1 LLLAR
6 RIPEL
11 VEGISKLG
19 GIEECIN
26 AVDEGLEEG
35 PISILSNSSLCSG
48 LINLSDS
55 VGHQPQDCPR
65 HRKDMHDVTS
75 CLAGSHLINF
85 Y

>member
-6 RIPEL
+6 RISEL

-35 PISILSNSSLCSG
+35 PISILSNSPLCCG

-55 VGHQPQDCPR
+55 VGHQPHHCP
-65 HRKDMHDVTS
+65 HHPVDMHDVTI
-75 CLAGSHLINF
+75 AA
-85 Y
+85 